1 LYQIKKDRKQIN
13 MLSAA
18 RSKKEEEYWEE
29 EERLTKETEK
39 AIACLSMRELADHN
53 LKDVLSKLTEL
64 IGEFKEEDEFEELIR
79 QVDRESAYN
88 TKKRG

>member
-1 LYQIKKDRKQIN
+1 